1 MEKTKTLGWGRKFL
15 SNHFHEGSVV
25 RWCVDQ
31 DVFEHHKTKKPCR
44 SCSAFL
50 EIRDCTRTIS
60 LDFYFSTERER
71 KQRVKKITKLIDE
84 LVKMRDCLEKVD
96 VTDD

>member
-1 MEKTKTLGWGRKFL
+1 MERSKALGWGRKFL
-15 SNHFHEGSVV
+15 STSFHEGSVV
-25 RWCVDQ
+25 RWAVDQ
-31 DVFEHHKTKKPCR
+31 EVFENQRTKKACR

-50 EIRDCTRTIS
+50 EIRDCTRTVC
-60 LDFYFSTERER
+60 LDFYFCTERER